1 MPYSQNIFLHVIC
14 EGKSER
20 NYLAALNRLFR
31 DSGIKLTVLCPT
43 PESKNDDGGGHF
55 KSIMRKYKEA
65 CHRNRH
71 AKLWI
76 WVDKDLYLRN
86 DRNCMDLYQKK
97 PENIPD
103 FLFSVNNFEDFLVLH
118 CSTDRVHEWMNTCRA
133 HNHFDIPMHSKEYE
147 TLFKDQFPEYKK
159 GELPDS
165 LTLLT
170 NEQIENALTHSLDD
184 TILFR
189 CDFIERLAM
198 FIMDQ
203 YPDTGK
209 PWSVVSEYPQK
220 VNISVSTHGVNREN
234 KWN

>member
-1 MPYSQNIFLHVIC
+1 
-14 EGKSER
+14 
-20 NYLAALNRLFR
+20 
-31 DSGIKLTVLCPT
+31 
-43 PESKNDDGGGHF
+43 
-55 KSIMRKYKEA
+55 
-65 CHRNRH
+65 
-71 AKLWI
+71 
-76 WVDKDLYLRN
+76 
-86 DRNCMDLYQKK
+86 
-97 PENIPD
+97 
-103 FLFSVNNFEDFLVLH
+103 
-118 CSTDRVHEWMNTCRA
+118 
-133 HNHFDIPMHSKEYE
+133 MHSTEYE
-147 TLFKDQFPEYKK
+147 PLFKEQFPEYKK

-165 LTLLT
+165 LTELT
-170 NEQIENALTHSLDD
+170 NEQVENALIHSLDD